1 MLNQSAVNS
10 LDEGLKETLTLHR
23 LGMFEFL
30 WISLKTTNSLESLNS
45 QFEQY
50 NSRVS
55 YWKNYSQRQ
64 CWVARA
70 LLKIEPNLKN
80 IKGYKH
86 LPLLRLAMVRDD
98 EKQILTD
105 VA

>member
-50 NSRVS
+50 NLRVS

-64 CWVARA
+64 RWVASA
-70 LLKIEPNLKN
+70 LLEIEPNLKN
-80 IKGYKH
+80 
-86 LPLLRLAMVRDD
+86 LRLQASSPAATGYG
-98 EKQILTD
+98 EG
-105 VA
+105 